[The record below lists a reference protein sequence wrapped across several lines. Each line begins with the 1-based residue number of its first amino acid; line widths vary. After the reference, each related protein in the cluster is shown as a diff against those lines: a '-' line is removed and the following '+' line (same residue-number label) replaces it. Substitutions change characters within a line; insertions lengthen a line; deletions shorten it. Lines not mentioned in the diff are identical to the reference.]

1 MWQLSELARVFESLY
16 QSLLHPGNLVVQST
30 PSSPPPL
37 LPGWRRAITRRTLSH
52 RRVRVLFWII
62 AFRQRADGLE
72 WSLFFRSPTNSRAEL
87 LFFVFAI
94 MDSAPFFFVFGQPFG
109 FCFFYDESTSRWK
122 SEKRGRGDRKR
133 AGRRKRNYAAVLERR
148 MSLNDEVAA

>member
-30 PSSPPPL
+30 PSSPTPL
-37 LPGWRRAITRRTLSH
+37 LPGWRRAITRDTLSH

-62 AFRQRADGLE
+62 AFRQRADGPE
-72 WSLFFRSPTNSRAEL
+72 WSLFFRYPTNSRAEL

-94 MDSAPFFFVFGQPFG
+94 MDSVPFFLSLAGRLVFVF
-109 FCFFYDESTSRWK
+109 FFFTTRV
-122 SEKRGRGDRKR
+122 RRAGNPKR
-133 AGRRKRNYAAVLERR
+133 AAGETEKGQEETKNETKLRGGARKT
-148 MSLNDEVAA
+148 DEP